1 MEDDFFS
8 KSAEL
13 HAAQLETPEDAKLF
27 LQGTFAKLSDLLQTQ
42 SISAPL
48 QKFNW
53 LPKNEEVMNTAAGYG
68 PKSYEKIKR
77 EGFYGCKLSK
87 EEQNVTPFDNY
98 DAVVKIFAEMI
109 KSCQA
114 YGFECL
120 QGRL

>member
-13 HAAQLETPEDAKLF
+13 HAAQLETPDDAKLF
-27 LQGTFAKLSDLLQTQ
+27 LQGTFAKLSQLLKTQ

-48 QKFNW
+48 NKFAW
-53 LPKNEEVMNTAAGYG
+53 RPENEDVMNMAAGYG
-68 PKSYEKIKR
+68 PKSYEKIKQD
-77 EGFYGCKLSK
+77 GFYGCMLSN
-87 EEQNVTPFDNY
+87 EEQNLPPFDNY
-98 DAVVKIFAEMI
+98 DEIVKIFAEMI
-109 KSCQA
+109 KGCQA